1 MMRYLSSL
9 VLLSASLAAVNAV
22 EPIPTKYGDLPE
34 GIASFGT
41 AVHSGHLYV
50 YGGHTGKT
58 HTYSVTGHT
67 KGFFRISL
75 AKGGKWEE
83 LPSDAPLQGLAL
95 VADTDG
101 VYRIGGMTAKNKAGD
116 PEDLHSVA
124 DVAKFDPATK
134 KWTPLPSLPVARSS
148 HRAAVVG
155 GKVYVFGGW
164 TLTGDQKKATW
175 PKTGRVLDLSA
186 AKPEWKEVDQP
197 FQRRALEVVA
207 FGGKVWA
214 IGGLKA
220 EGGISDAIDVFDPA
234 TGKWA
239 TGPKVPG
246 MPANGN
252 GIAAAVA
259 GDRLYVGGMTGT
271 IYSLNK
277 ASDKWDEAG
286 KMPSPRIHHRLA
298 ALDDSSLVVV
308 AGATRGTHLKEV
320 AAVALKGPSERK

>member
-1 MMRYLSSL
+1 MIRRSCSL
-9 VLLSASLAAVNAV
+9 ILLAVGLAAASASEPAAL
-22 EPIPTKYGDLPE
+22 KYDDLPE
-34 GIASFGT
+34 GIASFGA
-41 AVHSGHLYV
+41 AVHDGHLYV

-58 HTYSVTGHT
+58 HTYSATGHT
-67 KGFFRISL
+67 KGFFRINL

-95 VADTDG
+95 VADTAG

-164 TLTGDQKKATW
+164 TLTGDQKKVTW
-175 PKTGRVLDLSA
+175 PKTGLVLDLAVS
-186 AKPEWKEVDQP
+186 KPEWKEVDQP

-214 IGGLKA
+214 IGGLKV
-220 EGGISDAIDVFDPA
+220 EGGISDAVDVFDPA

-239 TGPKVPG
+239 AGPKVPG

-271 IYSLNK
+271 IDALNK
-277 ASDKWDEAG
+277 AGDNWDEAG

-298 ALDDSSLVVV
+298 AVDGSRLVVV
-308 AGATRGTHLKEV
+308 GGATREEHLKE
-320 AAVALKGPSERK
+320 ATAVAVGGKK